1 MEVADITSG
10 ALNGTGVFDSLMRAV
25 KVHLDEEYKKN
36 RFSGEEYSNLYL
48 GAMNAVLQQ
57 SIQYALTK
65 EQSDAQAALLSAQ
78 TSKTA
83 EEERLVAQQLQNLS
97 TEQVNLVKQ
106 GTQIDKQNLALDE
119 QIQKAIADTALVV
132 QQKANLVA
140 ENSNIAL
147 AGLKISAETDYLG
160 VQQSKALTDKALV
173 DQQKSNLTLE
183 SANIPLQGNLIN
195 KQIDKLA
202 EDILASIAQR
212 DQLTKQG
219 DLVVAQTT
227 KTTEETQ
234 SITAGI
240 SKINKEVEV
249 LNQRKLTEEAQT
261 SDTVNGAAVTGVL
274 GKQKNLYQAQTDGF
288 ARDAEQKLAKTF
300 LDIWSVQR
308 TTDEGF
314 TVAGTGLTNTEIGE
328 VVNKA
333 KQGIGVNV

>member
-1 MEVADITSG
+1 M
-10 ALNGTGVFDSLMRAV
+10 
-25 KVHLDEEYKKN
+25 
-36 RFSGEEYSNLYL
+36 
-48 GAMNAVLQQ
+48 
-57 SIQYALTK
+57 
-65 EQSDAQAALLSAQ
+65 
-78 TSKTA
+78 
-83 EEERLVAQQLQNLS
+83 
-97 TEQVNLVKQ
+97 VKQ

-147 AGLKISAETDYLG
+147 AGLKIAAETDYLG

-219 DLVVAQTT
+219 NLVVAQTT

-288 ARDAEQKLAKTF
+288 SRDAEQKLAKTF